1 MLFSY
6 WRPCP
11 GGPGICG
18 CKTRERVL
26 NHKDELS
33 GNFSGRAANKTGNEN
48 RKKQEKN
55 RKEKQKE
62 KSRKDSNPLAG
73 LGSGMFENRRSWH

>member
-18 CKTRERVL
+18 RKTRERLL
-26 NHKDELS
+26 NHKDVLS
-33 GNFSGRAANKTGNEN
+33 GNFSGRAAKKTGKEN
-48 RKKQEKN
+48 RKK
-55 RKEKQKE
+55 KQKE